1 MKRNSFIIV
10 IEKAVGQTTNNT
22 TEAPTE
28 AMKTTAIKSEPSNHD
43 LDPPTNTSVE
53 MEEDE
58 KLANGSR
65 SIRLVSSCYDDVLKE
80 EPKSQPG
87 GP

>member
-1 MKRNSFIIV
+1 M
-10 IEKAVGQTTNNT
+10 
-22 TEAPTE
+22 
-28 AMKTTAIKSEPSNHD
+28 MTTAIKSEPSNHD
-43 LDPPTNTSVE
+43 LDPTNTPVG
-53 MEEDE
+53 MEED
-58 KLANGSR
+58 KNFSNGSQ